1 MSLLRVIS
9 SIYPVSLPLSLLNP
23 SGGSDGLARGG
34 AAGRAVSVPSSSSLA
49 FDPLGGLRL
58 SQSPPQSQW
67 NLSAIE

>member
-23 SGGSDGLARGG
+23 SGGLARGG